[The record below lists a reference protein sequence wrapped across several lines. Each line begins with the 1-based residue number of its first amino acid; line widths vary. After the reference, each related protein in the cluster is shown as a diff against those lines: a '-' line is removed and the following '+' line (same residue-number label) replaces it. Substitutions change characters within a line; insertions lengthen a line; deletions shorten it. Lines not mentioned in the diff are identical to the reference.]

1 MVEDMSVRGR
11 ETIDR
16 GGLCGVLKL
25 RQIGTQRVQMKG
37 VLPLLVRL
45 ASMLVQK
52 SFVTCPALA
61 ALVGPVQ
68 KYFFLTIHYLNSLV
82 PIAQQSCSVAF
93 LVMCA
98 SGEWC

>member
-1 MVEDMSVRGR
+1 MSVRGR
-11 ETIDR
+11 ETKDR

-37 VLPLLVRL
+37 VLPLLFSL
-45 ASMLVQK
+45 ALHAGIK
-52 SFVTCPALA
+52 EFCPALA

-82 PIAQQSCSVAF
+82 PIAQSCSVAY
-93 LVMCA
+93 LVMCV